1 VKGFARLGTNVLA
14 LWIWIPL
21 LPIAITWGAPRP
33 AGWGPL
39 TALAVAALLTLA
51 VWSVFKALGFEIAP
65 HTTTVSGA
73 IVVLTFTFGELMHL
87 GWLLVAGVCWSL
99 VARGE
104 RTYPEAAAG
113 VLLGILVGGLG
124 YWLTIIVIYFD
135 R

>member
-1 VKGFARLGTNVLA
+1 MGRSAQCDD
-14 LWIWIPL
+14 
-21 LPIAITWGAPRP
+21 
-33 AGWGPL
+33 L
-39 TALAVAALLTLA
+39 TFA
-51 VWSVFKALGFEIAP
+51 VWSLFKVFGVGIAP

-73 IVVLTFTFGELMHL
+73 IVVLTFTFGPLMHL

-124 YWLTIIVIYFD
+124 YWLTIIVIYFG

>member
-1 VKGFARLGTNVLA
+1 MKGFARLGTTVLA

-21 LPIAITWGAPRP
+21 LPIAITWGAPWP

-39 TALAVAALLTLA
+39 AALAAATLATLA
-51 VWSVFKALGFEIAP
+51 VWWAFKVFGVGISP

-73 IVVLTFTFGELMHL
+73 IVVLTFTFGPLMHL

-113 VLLGILVGGLG
+113 VLLGILVSGLG
-124 YWLTIIVIYFD
+124 YWLTLIVIYFD

>member
-1 VKGFARLGTNVLA
+1 MKSFARLGTNVLA

-21 LPIAITWGAPRP
+21 LPIAITWGAPWP

-51 VWSVFKALGFEIAP
+51 VWSVFKALDFEIAP
-65 HTTTVSGA
+65 QTATVSGA
-73 IVVLTFTFGELMHL
+73 IVVLTFTFGGLMHL

-99 VARGE
+99 VARRE

-124 YWLTIIVIYFD
+124 YWLAIIVIYFG